1 MVVEQAEQ
9 TFAAFVLDQG
19 SQAKSLLA
27 SIEKID
33 EVDADVHI
41 VDAAIVDRTKRGRIK
56 VHQTTDR
63 GALKSGARGGTLGV
77 IVGALVLGPAG
88 AVVGGAAG
96 SFLGS
101 LRGKIHDT
109 GINDKFMKEVA
120 AEIEKGKSA
129 LFVQYEGNWSGSL
142 GVVEQAIKEHN
153 AMLFHSSLPADKA
166 RALQMLVV
174 PAVEELGGEEALS
187 DYEVDVEETVTSEEA
202 AAAEAADEVVAE
214 APAPEVPVAEEPVA
228 EAPAPEAPV
237 AEVPAAAAAAM
248 VAVGPGPADDLTQL
262 AGIGPKSS
270 AALNAAGI
278 STYRALSEA
287 NEPQIRRALYASD
300 MLPPANVS
308 TWPGQAAYAA
318 KGDWVGLMKR
328 NQKASAAKASAAST
342 AAASAAAAPAN
353 APAAAPDDLTQIS
366 GIGPRLS
373 SILSRGGVTTYS
385 QLEQMSPDEL
395 REIIALGGALPPAS
409 LTSWPAQASYAVRGD
424 WEGLASYNR
433 SR

>member
-278 STYRALSEA
+278 STYGALSEA

-308 TWPGQAAYAA
+308 TWPRQAAYAA

-342 AAASAAAAPAN
+342 AAASAPAAPAA

>member
-1 MVVEQAEQ
+1 SQANEGRRTRLRPCGAALRRAAAEPGSPAGSSRLLDPLAAGPANAGPPDDDSRSRDVRSCTMVVEQAEQ

-33 EVDADVHI
+33 EVDADVRI

-153 AMLFHSSLPADKA
+153 AM
-166 RALQMLVV
+166 
-174 PAVEELGGEEALS
+174 
-187 DYEVDVEETVTSEEA
+187 
-202 AAAEAADEVVAE
+202 
-214 APAPEVPVAEEPVA
+214 
-228 EAPAPEAPV
+228 
-237 AEVPAAAAAAM
+237 
-248 VAVGPGPADDLTQL
+248 
-262 AGIGPKSS
+262 
-270 AALNAAGI
+270 
-278 STYRALSEA
+278 
-287 NEPQIRRALYASD
+287 
-300 MLPPANVS
+300 
-308 TWPGQAAYAA
+308 
-318 KGDWVGLMKR
+318 
-328 NQKASAAKASAAST
+328 
-342 AAASAAAAPAN
+342 
-353 APAAAPDDLTQIS
+353 
-366 GIGPRLS
+366 
-373 SILSRGGVTTYS
+373 
-385 QLEQMSPDEL
+385 
-395 REIIALGGALPPAS
+395 
-409 LTSWPAQASYAVRGD
+409 
-424 WEGLASYNR
+424 
-433 SR
+433 

>member
-9 TFAAFVLDQG
+9 TFAAFVLDKG
-19 SQAKSLLA
+19 SQAKSLLD

-33 EVDADVHI
+33 EIDTNVQI

-56 VHQTTDR
+56 VHQTRDR

-96 SFLGS
+96 SVLGG

-142 GVVEQAIKEHN
+142 GVVEQAIKDHN

-174 PAVEELGGEEALS
+174 PAIEELGGEEAVA
-187 DYEVDVEETVTSEEA
+187 DYEVEVEETVTAEEA
-202 AAAEAADEVVAE
+202 AAAEAADEVVSEAPAVEEAAPEAPAAE
-214 APAPEVPVAEEPVA
+214 APAPAAV
-228 EAPAPEAPV
+228 
-237 AEVPAAAAAAM
+237 AAAG

-262 AGIGPKSS
+262 AGIGPKSA
-270 AALNAAGI
+270 AALTAAGI
-278 STYRALSEA
+278 STYKALSEA

-308 TWPGQAAYAA
+308 SWPGQAEYAA

-328 NQKASAAKASAAST
+328 NQKTSTAKAPAAG
-342 AAASAAAAPAN
+342 AAAAAPA

-409 LTSWPAQASYAVRGD
+409 LSSWPAQASYAVRGD
-424 WEGLASYNR
+424 FSGLASYNR

>member
-9 TFAAFVLDQG
+9 TFAAFVLDKG
-19 SQAKSLLA
+19 SQAKSLLE

-33 EVDADVHI
+33 EIDTNVQI

-96 SFLGS
+96 TVLGG

-142 GVVEQAIKEHN
+142 GVVEQAIKDHN

-174 PAVEELGGEEALS
+174 PAIEELGGEEAVA
-187 DYEVDVEETVTSEEA
+187 DYEVEVEETVTADEA
-202 AAAEAADEVVAE
+202 AAAEAADSRGRGGPAE
-214 APAPEVPVAEEPVA
+214 APA
-228 EAPAPEAPV
+228 EAAA
-237 AEVPAAAAAAM
+237 PAAAAAG

-262 AGIGPKSS
+262 AGIGPKSA
-270 AALNAAGI
+270 AALTAAGI
-278 STYRALSEA
+278 STYQALSEA

-308 TWPGQAAYAA
+308 SWPGQAEYAA

-328 NQKASAAKASAAST
+328 NQKTSAAKPAA
-342 AAASAAAAPAN
+342 AAAAPA

-366 GIGPRLS
+366 GIGPRLA

-395 REIIALGGALPPAS
+395 KEIIALGGALPPGEP
-409 LTSWPAQASYAVRGD
+409 L
-424 WEGLASYNR
+424 ELAGPGVLRRPRRLLGPGELQPQPLVLSRPSGR
-433 SR
+433 SRAFGP

>member
-9 TFAAFVLDQG
+9 TFAAFVLDKG
-19 SQAKSLLA
+19 SQAKSLLE

-33 EVDADVHI
+33 EIDTNVQI

-56 VHQTTDR
+56 IHQTTDR

-96 SFLGS
+96 TVLGG

-142 GVVEQAIKEHN
+142 GVVEQAIKDHN

-166 RALQMLVV
+166 RTLQMLVV
-174 PAVEELGGEEALS
+174 PAIEELGGEEAVA
-187 DYEVDVEETVTSEEA
+187 DYEVEVEETVTADEA
-202 AAAEAADEVVAE
+202 AAAEAADTV
-214 APAPEVPVAEEPVA
+214 VA

-237 AEVPAAAAAAM
+237 EEAPAPVAAAAAG

-262 AGIGPKSS
+262 AGIGPKSA
-270 AALNAAGI
+270 AALTAAGI
-278 STYRALSEA
+278 STYQALSEA

-308 TWPGQAAYAA
+308 SWPGQAEYAA

-328 NQKASAAKASAAST
+328 NQKTSAAKPAA
-342 AAASAAAAPAN
+342 AAAAPA

-366 GIGPRLS
+366 GIGPRLA

-395 REIIALGGALPPAS
+395 KEIIALGGALPPAS
-409 LTSWPAQASYAVRGD
+409 LSSWPAQASYAVRGD
-424 WEGLASYNR
+424 FSGLASYNR